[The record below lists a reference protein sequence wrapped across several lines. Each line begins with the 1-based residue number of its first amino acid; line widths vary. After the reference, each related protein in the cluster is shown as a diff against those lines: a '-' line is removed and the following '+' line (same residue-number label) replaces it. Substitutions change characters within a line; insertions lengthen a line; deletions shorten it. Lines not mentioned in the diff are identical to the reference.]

1 MHVRAR
7 EQEGTRSHGATRS
20 SARTAASECQSSACA
35 PSTRSQ
41 SERYLD
47 HMATVCT
54 RCDSKDYTRS
64 RAVARMV
71 GSVLFACRNR
81 QHGCA
86 ASLPRHVVEEHERSC
101 RYEPCF
107 FPACQRPFFP
117 GVDDSAQERHIA
129 GHHDWLLHRL
139 TYGKDVLVDVDPDRL
154 ALIRA
159 HDRIPRLV
167 PHHPSRSSRRVDPIQ
182 IQVKK
187 DRGLSRQ
194 NYRGFCVRTKRF
206 LKVST

>member
-1 MHVRAR
+1 RGPAPGPRRA
-7 EQEGTRSHGATRS
+7 
-20 SARTAASECQSSACA
+20 SARAAHVLRPRAA
-35 PSTRSQ
+35 G
-41 SERYLD
+41 
-47 HMATVCT
+47 
-54 RCDSKDYTRS
+54 DYTRS
-64 RAVARMV
+64 RTVARMV

-81 QHGCA
+81 QHGYA
-86 ASLPRHVVEEHERSC
+86 ASLLRHAVEEHERSC

-107 FPACQRPFFP
+107 FLACQRPFF
-117 GVDDSAQERHIA
+117 GSKDYTRSLARHLA
-129 GHHDWLLHRL
+129 GRHDWLLHRL

-159 HDRIPRLV
+159 HDRLPRLV
-167 PHHPSRSSRRVDPIQ
+167 PHRPSRSSRRVDPIQ

-194 NYRGFCVRTKRF
+194 NHRGFCVRTKCF